1 MEERAETSEGVAGP
15 ITERHAAHYREHGY
29 AIVENFL
36 SPAELAGALEE
47 WREILPG
54 WVEFCQDAGAPKPGE
69 ALPSGAKPLN
79 QSNFRFPY
87 PGRHLNAITTHP
99 ALVDFAG
106 CMAGGSEMTC
116 EQSHLSFK
124 LAGQGA
130 DLEQAMHCDYG
141 NHTLA
146 YPPDDPAYWQTA
158 YLLYYTDVTA
168 DHAPTAV
175 CSRRHYPERILWPA
189 HYTRE
194 KRPALYENEV
204 KVVVPAGSLFIYSM
218 RTFHRGTAFRADAGR
233 LAQFITYAPAAWQW
247 LGIVGWSAQAIKP
260 AFRAWVEQATP
271 AERELFGFP
280 PPGHV
285 YWTEETLDG
294 VSARY
299 PGMDMTPYRARP

>member
-1 MEERAETSEGVAGP
+1 MGERAEIHGSVAGP

-36 SPAELAGALEE
+36 SPAELAGALDE

-54 WVEFCQDAGAPKPGE
+54 WVEFCQDPGAPKPSE
-69 ALPSGAKPLN
+69 ALPPGAKPLN

-106 CMAGGSEMTC
+106 RMAGGSEMTC

-299 PGMDMTPYRARP
+299 PGMDMAPYRVPP